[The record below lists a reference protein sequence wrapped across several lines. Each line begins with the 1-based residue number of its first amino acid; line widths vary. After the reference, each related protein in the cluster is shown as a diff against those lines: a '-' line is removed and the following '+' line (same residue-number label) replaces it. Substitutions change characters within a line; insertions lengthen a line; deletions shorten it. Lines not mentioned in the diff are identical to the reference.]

1 MAKDRNTDNSPVSE
15 IERALRTLLSLG
27 TEVALTAFKDRTIAS
42 GYFDNQDA
50 LTEEVTSYIV
60 APQYH

>member
-15 IERALRTLLSLG
+15 IERVLRTLLSLG
-27 TEVALTAFKDRTIAS
+27 TEVALTAFKVRTIAS

-50 LTEEVTSYIV
+50 LTEEVTS
-60 APQYH
+60 

>member
-42 GYFDNQDA
+42 GYFDNLDA
-50 LTEEVTSYIV
+50 LTEEVTS
-60 APQYH
+60 